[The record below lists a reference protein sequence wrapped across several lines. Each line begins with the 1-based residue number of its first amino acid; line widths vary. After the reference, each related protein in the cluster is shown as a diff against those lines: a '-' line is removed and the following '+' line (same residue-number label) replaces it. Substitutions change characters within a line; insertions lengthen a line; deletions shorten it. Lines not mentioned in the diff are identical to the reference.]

1 MSMTQKDWMVKELA
15 RTMGFSQEIVDRVID
30 HQFNEFLNATKTC
43 NTLEIS
49 GFGKFYFK
57 EKTMQKKIE
66 KMDGQIRSFRMK
78 IAENPESKMINW
90 WNNTIDEMLIRK
102 QMFINRL
109 NRNNENVVDADLRGL
124 EKSSTSRIKIEG
136 DDR

>member
-1 MSMTQKDWMVKELA
+1 
-15 RTMGFSQEIVDRVID
+15 
-30 HQFNEFLNATKTC
+30 
-43 NTLEIS
+43 
-49 GFGKFYFK
+49 
-57 EKTMQKKIE
+57 MQKRIE
-66 KMDGQIRSFRMK
+66 KMDSQIRSFRMK
-78 IAENPESKMINW
+78 IAENPESKMIDW